1 MPESTSSAGSV
12 SAKLAPYTLGRRIA
26 TIAVSY
32 ALAYVCLFGPGN
44 EHFLFVFCAAL
55 IYMVQQ
61 ELYDILEMTGAQVW
75 RVCGISASL
84 LLAVGGY
91 LNLLGFQESRLLP
104 LPILA
109 LFFSTFI
116 LQMRRG
122 AKGSIANLMATHFGF
137 LYVGVPISCAFW
149 IRGLPHGDALILLLL
164 VATGFNDIG
173 GFVVGKLIGR
183 HPLAPTISPMKT
195 WEGAAG
201 GCVFAVAAVIAGGF
215 LFRPFFGEGLFYFAR
230 PPGGEWQAIV
240 LTLLIAVVG
249 DWGDLAESLLKRD
262 VSKKDSG
269 SSLTGHGGYLDLV
282 DSLLFTTPLVLV
294 YATIALESL

>member
-1 MPESTSSAGSV
+1 MSMSESTSSSGPA
-12 SAKLAPYTLGRRIA
+12 SAKLAPYTLWRRIA

-44 EHFLFVFCAAL
+44 KHFLFVFCAAL

-61 ELYDILEMTGAQVW
+61 ELYDILEMTGAQV
-75 RVCGISASL
+75 
-84 LLAVGGY
+84 
-91 LNLLGFQESRLLP
+91 
-104 LPILA
+104 LA

-122 AKGSIANLMATHFGF
+122 AKGSIGNLMATHFGF
-137 LYVGVPISCAFW
+137 LYVGVPISCTFW

-173 GFVVGKLIGR
+173 GFVVGKAVGR

-195 WEGAAG
+195 WEGALG
-201 GCVFAVAAVIAGGF
+201 GCVFAVGAVIAGGF
-215 LFRPFFGEGLFYFAR
+215 LFRPFFGDGVFYFA
-230 PPGGEWQAIV
+230 PLPGGEWQAIV